1 MKHMIRPEGLEGGL
15 DHHNT
20 EQGASVGAEADL
32 RFLTELGDV
41 EQLPDGTYQH
51 TPLVIKDREA
61 AMKFGRTVEA
71 IIKKLDAGQYTSAEA
86 ERRWARAYRRAR
98 DESAMRTSGIVVVRR

>member
-1 MKHMIRPEGLEGGL
+1 MKHMIRPEGLEGGV
-15 DHHNT
+15 DHVNT
-20 EQGASVGAEADL
+20 EAGASVGAEADI

-61 AMKFGRTVEA
+61 ALKFGRTVQA
-71 IIKKLDAGQYTSAEA
+71 IIAKVDSGEYTSQEA
-86 ERRWARAYRRAR
+86 EWRWARAYRRAR
-98 DESAMRTSGIVVVRR
+98 DESAMRTSGILVVRR